1 MGCPSTSVL
10 LHMLDYLRKSFNKVI
25 PINNKTIANDNTRQ
39 CKGMCVCVCV
49 ERRGIVWF
57 GAKYFDMLSLCHL
70 IISVPNQSSSDISSD
85 VLYKIIL
92 SPAMASQFQF

>member
-39 CKGMCVCVCV
+39 CKGMCVCVLK
-49 ERRGIVWF
+49 GGGLF
-57 GAKYFDMLSLCHL
+57 GLEQN
-70 IISVPNQSSSDISSD
+70 ISTCYLFAI
-85 VLYKIIL
+85 
-92 SPAMASQFQF
+92 